1 MLTSLSIRN
10 YALIDELAV
19 DFTGGLVILT
29 GETGAGKSILIDA
42 LGLILGERASPDVV
56 RAGSAKAVVEAFFD
70 ITGNDQAARLLQE
83 NQLDP
88 ALQLILRRE
97 VLPNGHSRCF
107 VNDTPV
113 SLSLL
118 KQAGDILV
126 DLHGQ
131 HEHQS
136 LLRSQTH
143 LEVLDAYASLGALVS
158 EYRAAF
164 RGLGEHIEELDDL
177 LQRQRDVGE
186 RRDLYEF
193 QLQEID
199 SVSPQPGEEER
210 ILAEVKV
217 LENSEH
223 ILSAVHEL
231 SEILLDGERS
241 VSDLLSVIHDRV
253 QRLKEIDE
261 RFREA
266 VVESESARAIVSE
279 MARFLKGYATG
290 VMFSPERLEEVRD
303 RLGRLSM
310 LKRKYGDSVE
320 RVLAHR
326 EKVAGELA
334 QAESFDDKRE
344 SLKAAVAE
352 AKNHCARIARRL
364 SMKRVEAARAVESEV
379 VDELGLL
386 GIPSATFSV
395 RISQKE
401 RGRDEGAEADSGRY
415 VVPGK
420 KNFRLTEN
428 GFDEVEFF
436 ISTNVGEEPRPLA
449 RTASGGEIS
458 RIMLALKNI
467 LARQDRLPVVVF
479 DEIDVGVSGRIARAV
494 GQSLKKLS
502 ACHQVIAITHLP
514 QIASLA
520 GTHYL
525 VYKTE
530 EGSRTRTS
538 IRQLTA
544 EERVREV
551 ARLLSGTKVTQTAL
565 LGARELIG
573 STTCI
578 DER

>member
-279 MARFLKGYATG
+279 MARFFKGYATG